1 MLAGKTAVQDAVK
14 GAGDESGRSGV
25 GSFSI
30 YDYVASVDC
39 ASTVIMCGSLLCVLC
54 SFLPYLFGAEIEH
67 GFHRV

>member
-1 MLAGKTAVQDAVK
+1 MQAGKTAVQDAVK
-14 GAGDESGRSGV
+14 GAGV
-25 GSFSI
+25 GFTFSI